1 MTKVRMKV
9 DLVKKGRVSE
19 WWRRRSSCNRFSL
32 RFGIEVCGGKEEDV
46 GLGELGEGGKG
57 VVSKIGEIGGD
68 IGRELFGDRGGE

>member
-19 WWRRRSSCNRFSL
+19 WSSCNRSSL

-46 GLGELGEGGKG
+46 GLGKVGEEGKG
-57 VVSKIGEIGGD
+57 VVSKIEEIGGD